1 MTGITLYALADQ
13 LAAILD
19 QVNEDG
25 ELPEEYGDVREL
37 VAHKGA
43 AVAAYVAAREL
54 ERQRHRH
61 GRVERRGRERD
72 SGRVQARL

>member
-43 AVAAYVAAREL
+43 AVAA
-54 ERQRHRH
+54 
-61 GRVERRGRERD
+61 
-72 SGRVQARL
+72 